1 MIETT
6 NDDKYLQA
14 LLEYKY
20 NYLNMIMRESSDL
33 VYYGKFTMNDVDNL
47 VPVDRREYIY
57 LTNKR
62 IESLSEAIGIL
73 SILL

>member
-14 LLEYKY
+14 LLDYKY

-47 VPVDRREYIY
+47 VPVDRREYLY

-62 IESLSEAIGIL
+62 IENLSESIGIL